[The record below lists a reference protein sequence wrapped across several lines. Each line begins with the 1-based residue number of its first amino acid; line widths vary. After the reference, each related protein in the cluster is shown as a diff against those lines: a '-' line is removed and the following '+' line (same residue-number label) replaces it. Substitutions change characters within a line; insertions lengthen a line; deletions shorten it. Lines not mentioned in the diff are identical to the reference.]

1 MRSFAKY
8 LAIFLAI
15 ILVIFVIA
23 LIVASYLF
31 DQKIDSAVRVINS
44 KQNSFV

>member
-1 MRSFAKY
+1 MRRLAKY

-31 DQKIDSAVRVINS
+31 DQKIDSAVIVIRLS
-44 KQNSFV
+44 PIFI